1 MADWWLPVAKHP
13 SDKPGLLLVANWDS
27 DVGYAWWLMESYW
40 AALAEDYQTQMTA
53 ILAYPSISK
62 LPEVIEKAPVSPM
75 VVDFSRFSPGLLW
88 TQLRFLRRHRIQVMY
103 LSDRA
108 PRHWIYLLYRLVGV
122 RRILVHDHTP
132 GLRTRPTGIK
142 RAIKTL
148 MNRIPAYTADACIG
162 ATEYIRERFVRVG
175 CVPEHKC
182 FAADNGIPLELPEP
196 QNPHERFGIP
206 AGRKIIVTAARA
218 NRYKGAVFALEAL
231 AHLKRSQGATG
242 WHYLYLGDGPD
253 RDMLIQ
259 TARDMGLEND
269 VSLPG
274 RVSGVTALLPQ
285 AALAFHPSKGEVGY
299 SLSILEY
306 MLCGLPAVVPDNPS
320 VCGATEEGQTGVIY
334 REGNIESAAAALASL
349 LNDDDARKRMGEQA
363 RKTVETCYSL
373 AQTHH
378 KLLGIFH
385 RMVPKV
391 SNHGSA

>member
-1 MADWWLPVAKHP
+1 MPRRPAN
-13 SDKPGLLLVANWDS
+13 KPGLLLVANWDS

-40 AALAEDYQTQMTA
+40 AALAEEYQSQMTA

-62 LPEVIEKAPVSPM
+62 LPEVIEKAPISPE
-75 VVDFSRFSPGLLW
+75 VVDFSRFSLALLW

-108 PRHWIYLLYRLVGV
+108 PRHWIYPLYRLAGV

-132 GLRTRPTGIK
+132 GLRSRPQGIK
-142 RAIKTL
+142 RALKTL

-162 ATEYIRERFVRVG
+162 ATEYIRERFIRVG
-175 CVPEHKC
+175 CVPEQKC

-196 QNPHERFGIP
+196 ESPHERFGIP
-206 AGRKIIVTAARA
+206 SDRKIIVTAARA

-231 AHLKRSQGATG
+231 AHLKGSQATVD

-253 RDMLIQ
+253 REMLREA
-259 TARDMGLEND
+259 ARQEGLEND
-269 VSLPG
+269 VSFPG

-306 MLCGLPAVVPDNPS
+306 MLCGLPVVVPDNPS
-320 VCGATEEGQTGVIY
+320 VCGATKDGQTGAIY
-334 REGNIESAAAALASL
+334 REGDVEAAAKALESL
-349 LNDDDARKRMGEQA
+349 LTDGDARKRMGKEA

-378 KLLGIFH
+378 KLLDIFH
-385 RMVPKV
+385 RTVPKV
-391 SNHGSA
+391 NRHGSA